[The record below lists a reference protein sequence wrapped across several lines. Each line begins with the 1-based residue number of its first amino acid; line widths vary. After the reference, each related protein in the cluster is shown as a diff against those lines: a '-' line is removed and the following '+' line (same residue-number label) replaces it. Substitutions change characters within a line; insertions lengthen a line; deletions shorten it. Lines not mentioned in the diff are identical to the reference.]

1 MLASVSNKFD
11 SATYSTSVVLLL
23 HRFCA
28 LKCFVA
34 FGVLDDWGF
43 FSVTQ
48 LVKQVCFVV
57 EVELVAV
64 VVVVLLV
71 CSLRNFTLQCGCPPW
86 ITTFGCVRPTGSL
99 SITTDYELLTTKY

>member
-23 HRFCA
+23 HRFGA

-48 LVKQVCFVV
+48 LVKQVCIVV

-71 CSLRNFTLQCGCPPW
+71 CSLRNFSFNAAVHL
-86 ITTFGCVRPTGSL
+86 GSQL
-99 SITTDYELLTTKY
+99 SGVSAPLEV